1 MRAYGR
7 VGAFFPALA
16 LATQAVV
23 AQVPLAFSD
32 AVKPV
37 SSMDSQLRAALQAKA
52 GSYPLVGY
60 AFFGRDSVLLV
71 FEDSAMTGA
80 ALNAHTWMFGPAV
93 TAAEADSCP
102 PEKVLGRKI
111 ARVLFRFL
119 DRPAAMQQI
128 VVAVHGT
135 NGKDRWTVEDM
146 YYYREQL
153 EGRWAGD
160 LIPK

>member
-1 MRAYGR
+1 MRTR
-7 VGAFFPALA
+7 
-16 LATQAVV
+16 
-23 AQVPLAFSD
+23 
-32 AVKPV
+32 
-37 SSMDSQLRAALQAKA
+37 
-52 GSYPLVGY
+52 
-60 AFFGRDSVLLV
+60 
-71 FEDSAMTGA
+71 
-80 ALNAHTWMFGPAV
+80 WMFGPAV